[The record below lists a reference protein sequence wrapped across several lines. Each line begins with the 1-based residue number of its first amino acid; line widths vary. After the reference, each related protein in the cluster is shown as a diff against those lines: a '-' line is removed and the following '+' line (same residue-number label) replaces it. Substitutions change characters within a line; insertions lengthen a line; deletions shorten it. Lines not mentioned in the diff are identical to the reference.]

1 MIDHIHFA
9 DYQN

>member
-9 DYQN
+9 DDQN